1 MSTLQNE
8 LQRGWQIHQQRRF
21 VEAEHIYRDVLGKSP
36 SDANA
41 WCFLGIALH
50 DQRQYAAAVDC
61 YRQALKLNAAF
72 PIALN
77 NLGNSLR
84 YVNCIAEADQCFQ
97 KAIDLKPD
105 YLNALKNRGTLHVW
119 TGALERG
126 LAYYEQA
133 LKINPNEAELHRN
146 LGVIYLLQ
154 GRFQEGWKEYRWRWR
169 VGDLHRTNTA
179 IPVWDGSELRGRRIL
194 LTAEQGLGDTL
205 NFVRF
210 ASVLRNHG
218 AQTLVHCQ
226 PQLLALLQNA
236 PQLGAL
242 YPNSLPIEQP
252 MEVQCSLVDA
262 ADILGINEQNV
273 PYDGPYLFPSQQL
286 ADYWAHRFPK
296 QSGTYRIGIAWQG
309 NPDHQADAF
318 RSVPLKCFETIA
330 GIPGIELISL
340 QNGFGSEQ
348 LASWNGA
355 KPILSLGSEVDKT
368 SGAFMD
374 TAALMRQLDLVITS
388 DTSIVH
394 LAGAL
399 GVPTWLVLNYVPDWR
414 WLLHREDSPWY
425 PSVRLFRQSVLGDW
439 GGVFR
444 KLHSALL
451 EHIQVGILQTNSD
464 SADETR

>member
-1 MSTLQNE
+1 MSALQSD

-21 VEAEHIYRDVLGKSP
+21 AEAEHIYRDVLGKSP

-50 DQRQYAAAVDC
+50 DQRQYASAVDC
-61 YRQALKLNAAF
+61 YRKALKLNPTF
-72 PIALN
+72 PVALN

-84 YVNCIAEADQCFQ
+84 YVNCVEEADQCFQ

-105 YLNALKNRGTLHVW
+105 YLNAFKNRGTLHVW
-119 TGALERG
+119 TGALDRG

-154 GRFQEGWKEYRWRWR
+154 GRFQEGWNEYRWRWK
-169 VGDLHRTNTA
+169 VGDLHRTNRT
-179 IPVWDGSELRGRRIL
+179 IPVWDGSNLTGRKIL

-210 ASVLRNHG
+210 AQVLRSSG
-218 AQTLVHCQ
+218 AQTMVHCQ

-236 PQLGAL
+236 PKLGPL
-242 YPNSLPIEQP
+242 YPNSLNIEQP
-252 MEVQCSLVDA
+252 MDAQCSLVDV
-262 ADILGINEQNV
+262 ADILHINEQNI
-273 PYDGPYLFPSQQL
+273 PRSCPYLFPSPQL
-286 ADYWAHRFPK
+286 TSYWARRFPK
-296 QSGTYRIGIAWQG
+296 HAQNPKQPKEPSTRRIGIAWQG

-318 RSVPLKCFETIA
+318 RSMPLACFEPFA
-330 GIPGIELISL
+330 EIPGIELISL
-340 QNGFGSEQ
+340 QSGFGTEQ
-348 LASWNGA
+348 IAKWNGA
-355 KPILSLGSEVDKT
+355 KPIISLGPEVDKT

-374 TAALMRQLDLVITS
+374 TAAIMLQLDLVITS
-388 DTSIVH
+388 DTSIAH

-399 GVPTWLVLNYVPDWR
+399 GVPTWLALNYVPDWR
-414 WLLHREDSPWY
+414 WLLQREDSPWY
-425 PSVRLFRQSVLGDW
+425 PSVRLFRQNVPGDW

-444 KLHSALL
+444 KIQIALL
-451 EHIQVGILQTNSD
+451 DRTWVT
-464 SADETR
+464 DET